1 MNDLYLIQ
9 DLKGFV
15 EYVKYQ
21 LKDNLN
27 PFRLRS
33 ALYFAFGYYTGYYRY
48 KLESIYGYTFP
59 KYLFNVDFYIEKDGI
74 HIKQLNHIDTSY
86 IEKSLVNHFVSIFES
101 NNPLLLY
108 ELNDLFRELVETNTF
123 DLYDRLFEEPHIKNI
138 HINSNQK
145 DLYNKDIASYYLG
158 ECN

>member
-1 MNDLYLIQ
+1 MNDLYLVQ

-33 ALYFAFGYYTGYYRY
+33 ALYFAFGYYTGFHRY

-59 KYLFNVDFYIEKDGI
+59 KYLFNADFYVEKDGI
-74 HIKQLNHIDTSY
+74 HIKQLNHIDTC
-86 IEKSLVNHFVSIFES
+86 
-101 NNPLLLY
+101 LLY
-108 ELNDLFRELVETNTF
+108 TSDAADE
-123 DLYDRLFEEPHIKNI
+123 
-138 HINSNQK
+138 
-145 DLYNKDIASYYLG
+145 
-158 ECN
+158 

>member
-1 MNDLYLIQ
+1 MNMNDLYLVQ

-33 ALYFAFGYYTGYYRY
+33 ALYFAFGYYTGFYRY
-48 KLESIYGYTFP
+48 KLES
-59 KYLFNVDFYIEKDGI
+59 
-74 HIKQLNHIDTSY
+74 
-86 IEKSLVNHFVSIFES
+86 
-101 NNPLLLY
+101 NNSLLLY

-123 DLYDRLFEEPHIKNI
+123 DLYDRLFEEPHIKNT
-138 HINSNQK
+138 HINSDQK